1 MTDSEGDTSD
11 ESDRGESTLP
21 SRRALLSSVAA
32 VGTAT
37 GLAGCSDLFGGV
49 TSMAATP
56 VILSPRGQGLLG
68 LSAFE
73 FEEMTRTV
81 SPEDIPAEVEATSY
95 LAVHG
100 GPEEPDR
107 LPVRFDVSEAAAHA
121 LATLAM
127 PAPEPLGQSLNP
139 VAEQPFPEILT
150 GERGR
155 RLINRVGVLDSPE
168 FDWVRKPTRVGAGD
182 GELLGTG
189 ATAESYLGVVS
200 DGDST
205 RTLLS
210 QLARVDNEGDVVLVG
225 EFIWRAT
232 PANAIE
238 SGENCTDDSCQLSI
252 EQLEAFLNRLT
263 TGWGHVDIC
272 EALSD
277 DPTGGIGACNVDTSR
292 PPVPQLSVTDVR
304 VVQQVESTRV
314 EGTGSNPK
322 ILYQEPDPDL
332 VRGENSA
339 VVFEFDTLDNL
350 DAIGSGSEFHID
362 VFTGDPSGNARYQQ
376 AGTISFSK
384 SDLRDID
391 GGEHTIS
398 VLHDLSKSGNDGNP
412 VFELKTGEV
421 KLSPRSSGY
430 FLDSGVE
437 KTVIVLPKNIKD
449 VAPLRVGFIP
459 VADAPPD
466 PFKSS
471 GDRYGDA
478 NGLPRV
484 PLDTYKSMA
493 EYLQRVYPGDVVTYL
508 HQGMPFPGTAT
519 KALGGINNEMAEVDN
534 VLHNIA
540 TGGAL
545 TNGNFPNG
553 GTLRTDGRN
562 RSAVVSD
569 IRQNGFDV
577 TVAIVPGVAVNNSGA
592 SNYYDYHG
600 KPWAGV
606 AFGANAAVSS
616 VGAAPGGDGQGVS
629 HTVAQEIGH
638 FFQDDYLGPKPNH
651 PMAQRRD
658 DSLINKKS
666 NSGVPLDK
674 SHARHRKSSNDGIS
688 GTDGPGVESIG
699 YDLEG
704 GFRNVQWF
712 KNPDGNFEAKGRTP
726 FKDLDTVPSYMS
738 YTGLDWEAWAD
749 ARIHQQLIDTGTGG
763 QWNAGLFGNSN
774 ANTMLTA
781 TGRVAEDGTVLY
793 EDVWTMEGYERY
805 VDDEANPVEV
815 VLLGPDEE
823 ELVSAHVPLA
833 VGATHDHAHG
843 ETPHQPMF
851 TLPFEPGGVHVRTTY
866 EGRTTSMN
874 PVVRSVRDAVRRVPD
889 RGFAEEH
896 DAARERIGAALDE
909 VAAAMEESNYDEAA
923 AVMDGDVRE
932 RIGES
937 LVEYEAALD
946 ERTPAA
952 MADLLDKMVERLA
965 GAR

>member
-1 MTDSEGDTSD
+1 MTDREEDAGDKT
-11 ESDRGESTLP
+11 DRRGSVLP

-32 VGTAT
+32 IGTAT
-37 GLAGCSDLFGGV
+37 GLAGCSNPFGGV
-49 TSMAATP
+49 RSVAATP
-56 VILSPRGQGLLG
+56 VVLSPRGQGLLG

-73 FEEMTRTV
+73 FEATTRTV
-81 SPEDIPAEVEATSY
+81 TPEDAPAEVEVTSY

-107 LPVRFDVSEAAAHA
+107 LPVRFDVSESAAHA
-121 LATLAM
+121 LGTLAV
-127 PAPEPLGQSLNP
+127 PAPDLLGQSLNP
-139 VAEQPFPEILT
+139 VAEQPFPELLT

-155 RLINRVGVLDSPE
+155 RLVSRAGVLDSPE
-168 FDWVRKPTRVGAGD
+168 FDWVRGPTRVGTDD

-189 ATAESYLGVVS
+189 TTAESYLGVVS
-200 DGDST
+200 DGDAT

-210 QLARVDNEGDVVLVG
+210 QLTRVDNEGDVVLVG
-225 EFIWRAT
+225 EFVWRAT
-232 PANAIE
+232 PAGAIE
-238 SGENCTDDSCQLSI
+238 TDEDCADDDCQLPI
-252 EQLEAFLNRLT
+252 EQLGAFLDRLT

-272 EALSD
+272 GPLSD
-277 DPTGGIGACNVDTSR
+277 DPTGGVGACEFDT
-292 PPVPQLSVTDVR
+292 PTAVPQLSVTNVR

-314 EGTGSNPK
+314 EETGSNPT
-322 ILYQEPDPDL
+322 IRHQEPDPDL

-350 DAIGSGSEFHID
+350 DAMGSGTEFHID
-362 VFTGDPSGNARYQQ
+362 VFSGDSGGNARYQR
-376 AGTISFSK
+376 AGTISLSK
-384 SDLRDID
+384 NDLEDIA

-398 VLHDLSKSGNDGNP
+398 VLHDLSKFGSDGNP
-412 VFELKTGEV
+412 VFELETGEV
-421 KLSPRSSGY
+421 KFSPRSSGY
-430 FLDSGVE
+430 VLDSGV
-437 KTVIVLPKNIKD
+437 KTTHVVLPKNIRD

-459 VADAPPD
+459 LVDAPRSL
-466 PFKSS
+466 FKSP

-478 NGLPRV
+478 SGLPRV
-484 PLDTYKSMA
+484 PLDTYKTMT

-508 HQGMPFPGTAT
+508 HQNQPFPGDAT
-519 KALGGINNEMAEVDN
+519 KALGGMNKEMAEVDN
-534 VLHNIA
+534 ALHNIA
-540 TGGAL
+540 TGGWL

-592 SNYYDYHG
+592 SDYYGYHG
-600 KPWAGV
+600 NPDWAGV

-616 VGAAPGGDGQGVS
+616 VGVLPSGDGQAVS

-638 FFQDDYLGPKPNH
+638 FFQDDYLGPSPDH

-658 DSLINKKS
+658 SDTNAAA
-666 NSGVPLDK
+666 NGDPLDA
-674 SHARHRKSSNDGIS
+674 SHARHKGSSNDGIS
-688 GTDGPGVESIG
+688 GKDDPGVESVG
-699 YDLEG
+699 YDLED
-704 GFRNVQWF
+704 GFRNVQLF
-712 KNPDGNFEAKGRTP
+712 TNYDGSFESRGRTP
-726 FKDLDTVPSYMS
+726 YNSMDTVPSYMS
-738 YTGLDWEAWAD
+738 YTGVDSEVWAD
-749 ARIHQQLIDTGTGG
+749 ARIHQQLIDTGTGE

-781 TGRVAEDGTVLY
+781 TGRVAEDGTVRY

-815 VLLGPDEE
+815 ALLGPDRE
-823 ELVSAHVPLA
+823 ELVSARVPVA
-833 VGATHDHAHG
+833 VGATHDHSHA

-851 TLPFEPGGVHVRTTY
+851 TLPFESGGVHVRTTY
-866 EGRTTSMN
+866 DDRTTTMN

-889 RGFAEEH
+889 RGFAGEH
-896 DAARERIGAALDE
+896 DAARKRIGAALEE
-909 VAAAMEESNYDEAA
+909 VAGAMARGDYDEAA
-923 AVMDGDVRE
+923 AVMDGEVRE

-946 ERTPAA
+946 QRTPAA
-952 MADLLDKMVERLA
+952 MADLLDKMVERLVA
-965 GAR
+965 AR